1 MSKHRKKQPYRRI
14 VIAAAAVG
22 ALGVPSI
29 ALACTDWPG
38 GGEGQSHRAGAE
50 ATTTSWQHTD
60 GGRRHG
66 HGDRHGHKSAEPT
79 PTASAT
85 ATPTPS
91 APRHSAPKHSTPRH
105 STPSTGAPQ
114 HRTTAPTRTVHTTA
128 TPRHTAGGSS
138 TAPKTTTAPTATATP
153 SQSAPQP
160 TATASGDTA
169 RVVQL
174 VNAERA
180 KVGCSPLT
188 VNADLTKA
196 AQAHSEDMAAHRNMS
211 HTGSDGSSPGDR
223 ITRAGYTW
231 SSYGENVAYGYST
244 PEQVMSAWMNSPGH
258 RENILNCGYKEIGV
272 GLAQPGSYWTQDFGT
287 ER

>member
-14 VIAAAAVG
+14 VIAAAAIG
-22 ALGVPSI
+22 ALGVPSV
-29 ALACTDWPG
+29 ALACTDWSG
-38 GGEGQSHRAGAE
+38 GGENRSHRSEAE
-50 ATTTSWQHTD
+50 ATTTSWRQSHS
-60 GGRRHG
+60 GRHHE
-66 HGDRHGHKSAEPT
+66 HGDGHAHKAAKPA

-91 APRHSAPKHSTPRH
+91 TPKHSA
-105 STPSTGAPQ
+105 PSTGAPQ
-114 HRTTAPTRTVHTTA
+114 HRTPAPTHTTA
-128 TPRHTAGGSS
+128 TPRHTAGGSAA
-138 TAPKTTTAPTATATP
+138 TPKTTTAPTATATP
-153 SQSAPQP
+153 SPSAPQAG
-160 TATASGDTA
+160 ATASGDIA

-223 ITRAGYTW
+223 ITRAGYNW

-244 PEQVMSAWMNSPGH
+244 PEKVMAAWMDSPGH

-272 GLAQPGSYWTQDFGT
+272 GLAQPDSYWTQDFGT